1 MAAGGNAVRFQPAPA
16 RAETV
21 CSCGYRSRP
30 GLLIDAYFSATKI
43 RWILDHVE
51 GAQARAER
59 GELLFGTIDSW
70 LVWNLSGGQAHV
82 TDYSN
87 AARTL
92 LFNIHTLDWDDDLL
106 ALLDI
111 PRAMLPQVRDSST
124 VYAHTRCLRNSQG
137 MCCVRNIQEARISNG
152 SGSEASR

>member
-1 MAAGGNAVRFQPAPA
+1 
-16 RAETV
+16 
-21 CSCGYRSRP
+21 
-30 GLLIDAYFSATKI
+30 YFSATKV

-51 GAQARAER
+51 GAQQRAER

-111 PRAMLPQVRDSST
+111 PRLMLPQVRDSSA
-124 VYAHTRCLRNSQG
+124 VYAHTRPQFFFD
-137 MCCVRNIQEARISNG
+137 
-152 SGSEASR
+152 